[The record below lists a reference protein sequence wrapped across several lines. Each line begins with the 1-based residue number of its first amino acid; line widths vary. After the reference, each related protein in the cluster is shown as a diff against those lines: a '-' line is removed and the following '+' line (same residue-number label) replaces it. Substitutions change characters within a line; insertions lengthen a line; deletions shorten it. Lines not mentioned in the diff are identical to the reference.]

1 MTTEAALVE
10 AIENLLSQCVVVH
23 RHWGAYGNQKE
34 TDAAVSALQE
44 ALANSKEN
52 CNENHVNRAD

>member
-10 AIENLLSQCVVVH
+10 AIENLLRQCVVVH
-23 RHWGAYGNQKE
+23 RHWGAYGNQEE
-34 TDAAVSALQE
+34 TDAAVLALQE

-52 CNENHVNRAD
+52 CNDN